1 MVRLLVLGVLLLGGG
16 LAFRN
21 EWVVVDWDKMGK
33 DTGLSSLLDPS
44 MFGSQKTS
52 PLQDDKPSR

>member
-33 DTGLSSLLDPS
+33 DTGLSSLIDPS
-44 MFGSQKTS
+44 IFGAQKKS
-52 PLQDDKPSR
+52 PLPDDRPSR

>member
-21 EWVVVDWDKMGK
+21 GWVVVNWDKMGR
-33 DTGLSSLLDPS
+33 DTGLSSLIDPS
-44 MFGSQKTS
+44 IFGAQRKS
-52 PLQDDKPSR
+52 PPQDDSPSR

>member
-21 EWVVVDWDKMGK
+21 SWVVVNWEKMGK
-33 DTGLSSLLDPS
+33 DTGLSSLIDPS
-44 MFGSQKTS
+44 NFGAQKKS
-52 PLQDDKPSR
+52 PLQDDRPSR